1 VTLVDIDHL
10 GAAGV
15 ANLLLRATDIVRKD
29 PKRRGSC
36 VHLGNVGRLLVT
48 GDLHD
53 NPIHFVKVVAFAQ
66 LQDPHN
72 HLILHELIHG
82 EHLTYDTDMSWRMLA
97 KVAKLIEQYP
107 GQVHVMLANHE
118 LAQAFDQLVSKG
130 AGENTALFRAGLD
143 FIFGDEADIVD
154 QAIRVFIR
162 ALPLAVKTENGLM
175 CSHSLPSVL
184 DMKSFDTGILDRA
197 LQESDYAL
205 RSGSAWQM
213 TWGRK
218 QNPEQLAALA
228 ATWGVKV
235 FIAGHAA
242 VPEGAVAAGPQLVL
256 INSDHDRGVVLPV
269 QLASEIS
276 NAQDLVLLIVPISS
290 IRELPGV

>member
-1 VTLVDIDHL
+1 
-10 GAAGV
+10 
-15 ANLLLRATDIVRKD
+15 
-29 PKRRGSC
+29 
-36 VHLGNVGRLLVT
+36 
-48 GDLHD
+48 
-53 NPIHFVKVVAFAQ
+53 
-66 LQDPHN
+66 
-72 HLILHELIHG
+72 
-82 EHLTYDTDMSWRMLA
+82 MLA

-143 FIFGDEADIVD
+143 FIFGHQADIVD

-175 CSHSLPSVL
+175 CSHSLPSVF
-184 DMKSFDTGILDRA
+184 DMKSFDTEILDRD
-197 LQESDYAL
+197 LEERDYAL

-269 QLASEIS
+269 QLSSEMS
-276 NAQDLVLLIVPISS
+276 NAQDLVLLIVPIGS
-290 IRELPGV
+290 IGELPGV

>member
-1 VTLVDIDHL
+1 
-10 GAAGV
+10 
-15 ANLLLRATDIVRKD
+15 
-29 PKRRGSC
+29 
-36 VHLGNVGRLLVT
+36 
-48 GDLHD
+48 
-53 NPIHFVKVVAFAQ
+53 
-66 LQDPHN
+66 
-72 HLILHELIHG
+72 
-82 EHLTYDTDMSWRMLA
+82 M
-97 KVAKLIEQYP
+97 
-107 GQVHVMLANHE
+107 
-118 LAQAFDQLVSKG
+118 
-130 AGENTALFRAGLD
+130 
-143 FIFGDEADIVD
+143 D

-175 CSHSLPSVL
+175 CSHSLPSVF
-184 DMKSFDTGILDRA
+184 DMKSFDTEILDRD
-197 LQESDYAL
+197 LEESDYAL

-269 QLASEIS
+269 QLSSEMS
-276 NAQDLVLLIVPISS
+276 NAQDLVLLIVPIGS
-290 IRELPGV
+290 IGELPGV